1 MVDKVKDIITKG
13 AEIASPIPLPTKE
26 NKKKVKKIIRKT
38 DKFLQDKFPEA
49 TKKLIE
55 FDKKLKEESDKFNEK
70 ADVYM
75 EKNFPKTKKFI
86 EKGIKKIKPS
96 LLQRTSNS
104 TGGRIG
110 YKSGMGVCKL
120 AKRGKG
126 RAYGK
131 NS

>member
-1 MVDKVKDIITKG
+1 MVDKVKDIVTKG

-26 NKKKVKKIIRKT
+26 NRRKVKKIIRKT
-38 DKFLQDKFPEA
+38 DKFLQDTFPEA

-55 FDKKLKEESDKFNEK
+55 FDKKVKEKSDKFNEK

-86 EKGIKKIKPS
+86 EKGIKNIK
-96 LLQRTSNS
+96 RTLNS
-104 TGGRIG
+104 SGGRVA
-110 YKSGMGVCKL
+110 YKSGTRGCKL

>member
-1 MVDKVKDIITKG
+1 MVDKVKDIVTKG

-26 NKKKVKKIIRKT
+26 NRRKVKKIIRKT
-38 DKFLQDKFPEA
+38 DKFLQDTFPEA

-55 FDKKLKEESDKFNEK
+55 FDKKVKEKSDKFNEK

-86 EKGIKKIKPS
+86 EKGIKNIK
-96 LLQRTSNS
+96 RTLNS
-104 TGGRIG
+104 SGGRVE
-110 YKSGMGVCKL
+110 YKSGTRGCKL

>member
-1 MVDKVKDIITKG
+1 MIDKVKDIVTKG
-13 AEIASPIPLPTKE
+13 VEIASPVPLPTRE
-26 NKKKVKKIIRKT
+26 NRRKIKSITRKT
-38 DKFLQDKFPEA
+38 NKFLEKKFPEA

-55 FDKKLKEESDKFNEK
+55 FDKKVKEKSDKFNEK

-86 EKGIKKIKPS
+86 EKGIKNIK
-96 LLQRTSNS
+96 RTLNS
-104 TGGRIG
+104 SGGRVA
-110 YKSGMGVCKL
+110 YKSGTRGCKL

>member
-1 MVDKVKDIITKG
+1 MIDKVKDIVTKG
-13 AEIASPIPLPTKE
+13 VEIASPVPLPTRE
-26 NKKKVKKIIRKT
+26 NRRKIKSITRKT
-38 DKFLQDKFPEA
+38 NKFLEKKFPEA

-55 FDKKLKEESDKFNEK
+55 FDKKVKDKFNEK

-86 EKGIKKIKPS
+86 EKGIKNIK
-96 LLQRTSNS
+96 RTLNS
-104 TGGRIG
+104 SGGRVE
-110 YKSGMGVCKL
+110 YKSGTRGCKL